1 MFFLLL
7 FLITF
12 SQLSANPQMNYQSFN
27 DGQSFIKNQI
37 QKKINKN
44 KAKNV
49 IVIVGDGYGI
59 TTNYINRLNQG
70 QINGGLGDEFV
81 LPHEKLDHLALIKTY
96 TTNGQTP
103 DSAGTS
109 TAIHSGIKTKSGI
122 IGLTDSSIR
131 GDCMSKRTEVESI
144 SDIFKKLD
152 KSVGVVTNTR
162 ITHATPAALYAH
174 SFDRNWEDD
183 SKVPKDC
190 SQDDIALQLIN
201 SDIDLALG
209 GGKRHFL
216 PLEIVGQ
223 KGKRTDS
230 RNLIE
235 EFKNSGGIY
244 LNNENDFQN
253 YKIDTTKRLIGLFA
267 DSHFPYLAKEENKPS
282 LLDLSN
288 LAIEYLNKNKNGY
301 YLLIEAGRIDHG
313 HHAGKLNYVLRQ
325 TQQFNK
331 LIQNII
337 QKVNL
342 QETLLIVTADH
353 AHSLGVNGYCGRGSK
368 VNGICYRINP
378 KESKHQSKPNLGLDG
393 KPFSVVNYLNGPGSI
408 FAKKNFFYYANR
420 KRLSNFDYDDIEF
433 DHEAL
438 IPTFKESHS
447 GLDVVAY
454 ASGPFSFLLNGTI
467 EQNFLFHVI
476 NYAIKNSNID

>member
-1 MFFLLL
+1 MFLLLL

-12 SQLSANPQMNYQSFN
+12 SQLSANPQKNYQSFN

-81 LPHEKLDHLALIKTY
+81 LPHEELDHLALIKTY

-216 PLEIVGQ
+216 PLESVSQ

-230 RNLIE
+230 
-235 EFKNSGGIY
+235 
-244 LNNENDFQN
+244 
-253 YKIDTTKRLIGLFA
+253 
-267 DSHFPYLAKEENKPS
+267 
-282 LLDLSN
+282 
-288 LAIEYLNKNKNGY
+288 
-301 YLLIEAGRIDHG
+301 
-313 HHAGKLNYVLRQ
+313 
-325 TQQFNK
+325 
-331 LIQNII
+331 
-337 QKVNL
+337 
-342 QETLLIVTADH
+342 
-353 AHSLGVNGYCGRGSK
+353 
-368 VNGICYRINP
+368 
-378 KESKHQSKPNLGLDG
+378 
-393 KPFSVVNYLNGPGSI
+393 
-408 FAKKNFFYYANR
+408 
-420 KRLSNFDYDDIEF
+420 
-433 DHEAL
+433 
-438 IPTFKESHS
+438 
-447 GLDVVAY
+447 
-454 ASGPFSFLLNGTI
+454 
-467 EQNFLFHVI
+467 
-476 NYAIKNSNID
+476 